1 MPTRILKKDEL
12 SPAHKKRQELVRLET
27 DRSVLDE
34 TLKGCVRVGIVG
46 CGYWGPN
53 LIRNFHGLAD
63 ATVASICDLEESR
76 LRSFSRKFPGVRLT
90 TKYQDI
96 LKDPTIDAVVIAT
109 PISTHYHLA
118 HQALK
123 AGKHVLVEKPLTAT
137 VREGSALVRL
147 AQTVHKTLMVG
158 HTFEY
163 NPAVLKIADLLKSG
177 EMGELFYIDSVRVN
191 LGLYQSDGLNVI
203 WDLAPHDISI
213 ILRWV
218 GKLPRYVSAWGQS
231 YLRKNVEDVAFI
243 RLEFPD
249 GVMAHMHLSW
259 LAPAKMRRMAIVC
272 NKRMAIYD
280 DLESLEK
287 IKIAD
292 QGAHIDLHARET
304 KVGYRLGDIVSPRL
318 DVDEPLARECAHFV
332 DCILHQRTP
341 ETDGMKGLQVV
352 RVLEAAYQSL
362 KKGGTRISL

>member
-1 MPTRILKKDEL
+1 MPTKILKKDESSAPKTL
-12 SPAHKKRQELVRLET
+12 
-27 DRSVLDE
+27 LDE
-34 TLKGCVRVGIVG
+34 AIKGCVRVGVVG

-90 TKYQDI
+90 AKYQDI
-96 LKDPTIDAVVIAT
+96 LNDPAIDAVVIAT
-109 PISTHYHLA
+109 PISTHYVLA
-118 HQALK
+118 SRALK

-137 VREGSALVRL
+137 VREGTQLVKL
-147 AQTVHKTLMVG
+147 ARAAKKILMVG

-163 NPAVLKIADLLKSG
+163 NPAVLKIAELLKSG
-177 EMGELFYIDSVRVN
+177 QMGELFYIDSVRVN

-218 GKLPRYVSAWGQS
+218 GKSPQYVSAWGQS
-231 YLRKNVEDVAFI
+231 FIRKNVEDVAFI
-243 RLEFPD
+243 RLEFQG
-249 GVMAHMHLSW
+249 GVVAHMHVSW

-280 DLESLEK
+280 DLENVEK

-292 QGAHIDLHARET
+292 QGAHIDFDSPKT
-304 KVGYRLGDIVSPRL
+304 KVAYRLGDIVSPRL
-318 DVDEPLARECAHFV
+318 DVDEPLARECGHFI
-332 DCILHQRTP
+332 DCILRNRKP
-341 ETDGMKGLQVV
+341 DTDGVKGLQVV
-352 RVLEAAYQSL
+352 RVLEAVSKSL
-362 KKGGTRISL
+362 KRGGARVSF